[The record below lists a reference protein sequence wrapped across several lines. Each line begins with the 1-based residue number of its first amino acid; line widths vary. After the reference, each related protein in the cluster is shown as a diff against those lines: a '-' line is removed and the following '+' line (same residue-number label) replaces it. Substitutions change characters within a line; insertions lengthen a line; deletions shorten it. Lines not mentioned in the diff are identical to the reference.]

1 MDLFD
6 LSFSADFAH
15 MLVRFL
21 ISVVVNWFIIDRLYY
36 TKSRRR
42 DFYFT
47 FMLIAIAIFF
57 LVFFMIF
64 VLEDMK
70 GKTGIGIGIGLFG
83 IFSIM
88 RYRTDTMPVREMTY
102 LFVLIA
108 LSVVNALGST
118 LSLLELLSTNL
129 IVVAAVWT
137 CERFLRIQ
145 PVKLVQYDRIELVCP
160 DRYDELKADIEQR
173 LGLHVQKIEVG
184 GVDFLRDTAMLK
196 VYYEGNGKD
205 TNGVDTMLKMP
216 KAALALLAAM
226 VLAVPACAQGDTE
239 TGLWTS
245 AEVQKKLSK
254 QWNVSAEAEYRLRD
268 DFGSTDRW
276 TLSASAAYKPA
287 KWLKLDAGYKFLRV
301 LNDDETTWKDNG
313 VDPNKWTPAW
323 WCTKHRLYASATATL
338 PVGRFDLSLRER
350 WQYTYRPETTVGRYD
365 VDDDEWEDKVKS
377 GKAQHVLRS
386 RLQAGYDIPKCKVD
400 PYASMEL
407 YHAKGGLQ
415 KIRYTAG
422 ADWKVTK
429 QHVVSAFYR
438 YLDSRSDDPDMHVVG
453 LGYKYKF

>member
-1 MDLFD
+1 MFD

-21 ISVVVNWFIIDRLYY
+21 ISVVVHWFIIDRLYY
-36 TKSRRR
+36 VKSRRR

-47 FMLIAIAIFF
+47 FMLISIAIFF

-102 LFVLIA
+102 LFVLIS

-118 LSLLELLSTNL
+118 LSLAELIATNL
-129 IVVAAVWT
+129 IVILAFWI
-137 CERFLRIQ
+137 CEKRLRIQ
-145 PVKLVQYDRIELVCP
+145 PIKLVQYDRIELVKP
-160 DRYDELKADIEQR
+160 ERQDELKADLEQR
-173 LGLHVQKIEVG
+173 LGLKIKKIEVG
-184 GVDFLRDTAMLK
+184 GVDFLHDTAILK
-196 VYYEGNGKD
+196 VYYEDKTQQANGAD
-205 TNGVDTMLKMP
+205 SILKMP
-216 KAALALLAAM
+216 KPSLLTLL
-226 VLAVPACAQGDTE
+226 VLFLSLPTMAQSDTE
-239 TGLWTS
+239 SGLWTS
-245 AEVQKKLSK
+245 AEVQKKLNK
-254 QWNVSAEAEYRLRD
+254 QWSLSAEAEYRLREN
-268 DFGSTDRW
+268 FGSTDRW
-276 TLSASAAYKPA
+276 TLSASASYKPL

-301 LNDDETTWKDNG
+301 LNDDETSWKDNG

-323 WCTKHRLYASATATL
+323 WCTKHRLFASATGSLKA
-338 PVGRFDLSLRER
+338 GRMDLSLRER
-350 WQYTYRPETTVGRYD
+350 WQYTYRPETTIDRYD
-365 VDDDEWEDKVKS
+365 IDDDEWESKTKD

-386 RLQAGYDIPKCKVD
+386 RLQAEYDIPKCKID
-400 PYASMEL
+400 PYASAEC

-422 ADWKVTK
+422 ADWKLSK
-429 QHVVSAFYR
+429 QHVLEAFYR
-438 YLDSRSDDPDMHVVG
+438 YIDSHDDDPNLHVIG
-453 LGYKYKF
+453 IGYKYKF

>member
-1 MDLFD
+1 MFELD
-6 LSFSADFAH
+6 FSTDFAH

-36 TKSRRR
+36 VRSRRR

-47 FMLIAIAIFF
+47 FMLISIAIFF

-102 LFVLIA
+102 LFVLIS

-118 LSLLELLSTNL
+118 LSLVEL
-129 IVVAAVWT
+129 IVTNIIVIFAFWI
-137 CERFLRIQ
+137 CEKRLGIQ
-145 PVKLVQYDRIELVCP
+145 HIKLVQYDRIELVKP
-160 DRYDELKADIEQR
+160 EREEELKADLEQR
-173 LGLHVQKIEVG
+173 LGLNIKKIEVG
-184 GVDFLRDTAMLK
+184 GIDFLRDTAILK
-196 VYYEGNGKD
+196 VYYLSESQR
-205 TNGVDTMLKMP
+205 TNGADAILKMP
-216 KAALALLAAM
+216 KPALFTLLAIFLSLPAM
-226 VLAVPACAQGDTE
+226 AQSDTE
-239 TGLWTS
+239 SGLWAS
-245 AEVQKKLSK
+245 AEVQKKLNK
-254 QWNVSAEAEYRLRD
+254 QWSLSAEAEYRLREN
-268 DFGSTDRW
+268 FGSTDRW
-276 TLSASAAYKPA
+276 TLSASAAYKPV

-323 WCTKHRLYASATATL
+323 CCTKHRLFASATVSL
-338 PVGRFDLSLRER
+338 KPGRIEFSLRER
-350 WQYTYRPETTVGRYD
+350 WQYTYRPETTVDRYD
-365 VDDDEWEDKVKS
+365 IDDDEWETKTKD

-386 RLQAGYDIPKCKVD
+386 RLQAEYDIPKCKVD
-400 PYASMEL
+400 PYASVEC

-422 ADWKVTK
+422 ADWKLTK
-429 QHVVSAFYR
+429 QHVLGAFYR
-438 YLDSRSDDPDMHVVG
+438 YVDSHDDDPNLHVVG